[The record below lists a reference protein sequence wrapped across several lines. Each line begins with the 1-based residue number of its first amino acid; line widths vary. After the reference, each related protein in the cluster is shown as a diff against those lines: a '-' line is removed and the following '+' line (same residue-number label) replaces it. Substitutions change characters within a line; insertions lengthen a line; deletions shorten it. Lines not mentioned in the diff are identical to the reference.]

1 MHKANTAYY
10 LRTQRNREMKEVD
23 LFVVRHQIPS
33 DLFLEAFFF
42 WFSLTFQI
50 CQRNNIDLMH
60 CQGIKSDMEVTS

>member
-1 MHKANTAYY
+1 
-10 LRTQRNREMKEVD
+10 MKEVD

-50 CQRNNIDLMH
+50 CQRNNIDLVH